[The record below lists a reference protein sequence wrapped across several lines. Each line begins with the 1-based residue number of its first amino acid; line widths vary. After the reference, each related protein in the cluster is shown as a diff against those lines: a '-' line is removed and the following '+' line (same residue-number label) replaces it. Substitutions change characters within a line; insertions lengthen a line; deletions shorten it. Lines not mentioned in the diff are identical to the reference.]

1 MKLSTGIMVN
11 DQTENSIRVLLG
23 DTQTE
28 YMPDEMRSKTLS
40 PIYVAT
46 LSGRDIHSSTVHLIP
61 YSL

>member
-1 MKLSTGIMVN
+1 MN